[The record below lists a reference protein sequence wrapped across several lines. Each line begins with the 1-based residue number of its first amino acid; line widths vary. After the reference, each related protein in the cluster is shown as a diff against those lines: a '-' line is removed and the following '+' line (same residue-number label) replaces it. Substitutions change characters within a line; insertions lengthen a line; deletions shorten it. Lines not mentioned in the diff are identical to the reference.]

1 MGHYCKVCGAP
12 VYLGIRRFVFQM
24 NEIGGMVPLIVA
36 KLDTYSSTVYLS
48 GVRQAP
54 FGKRFGSLLQTT
66 SHDDYQ

>member
-1 MGHYCKVCGAP
+1 M
-12 VYLGIRRFVFQM
+12 FQM

-66 SHDDYQ
+66 SHDDYEDIENILNATMSHCGNM